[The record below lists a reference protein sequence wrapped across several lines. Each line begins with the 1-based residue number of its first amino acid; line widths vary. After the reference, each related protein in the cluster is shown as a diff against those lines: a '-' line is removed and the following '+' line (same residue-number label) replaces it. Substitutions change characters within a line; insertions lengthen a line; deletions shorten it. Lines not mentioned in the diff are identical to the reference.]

1 MAAILEA
8 RVARKAQTDPYMRS
22 ILLAYE
28 SKLVGEFIWG

>member
-8 RVARKAQTDPYMRS
+8 RAFRKAETDRYMRS

-28 SKLVGEFIWG
+28 TKLLSNYLFS